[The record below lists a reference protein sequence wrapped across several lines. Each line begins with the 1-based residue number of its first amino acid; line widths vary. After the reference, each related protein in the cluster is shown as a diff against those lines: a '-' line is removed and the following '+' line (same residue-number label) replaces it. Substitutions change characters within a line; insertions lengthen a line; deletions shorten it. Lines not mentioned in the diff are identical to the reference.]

1 MLCVRCGLK
10 QEALLP
16 QTDYFLLHK
25 QRAVRQ
31 AEIGNESVPTQ
42 LAQCWFPGLAISNA
56 KI

>member
-1 MLCVRCGLK
+1 MLCVRCGLE

-25 QRAVRQ
+25 QRAVHQ

-42 LAQCWFPGLAISNA
+42 LAQCWFPGLVISNA